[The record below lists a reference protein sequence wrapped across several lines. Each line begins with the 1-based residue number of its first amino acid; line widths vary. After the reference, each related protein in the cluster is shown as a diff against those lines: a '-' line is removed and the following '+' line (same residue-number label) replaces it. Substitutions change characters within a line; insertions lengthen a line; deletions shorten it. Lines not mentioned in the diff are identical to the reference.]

1 MAPTHCP
8 GTMLVPVHDDV
19 LCMVYVVLL
28 LVFIITRVMF
38 FGIKCGLV
46 REMLLRV
53 KLLLILNTALLY
65 TLQWSL

>member
-8 GTMLVPVHDDV
+8 GTTLVPVHDDV

-38 FGIKCGLV
+38 FGIKCGLM
-46 REMLLRV
+46 RGMLLRV